1 MSLREH
7 PEKEMEI
14 AEVIRSGEE
23 IEVEVLA
30 DACRGGMRFSLIE
43 DAVLQRLERELERE
57 VEAGRM
63 CRLLSIL
70 VHRCVAKIS
79 DDVGNAARVESALAR
94 AAEHG
99 DARVRSNALEA
110 IGKWERAHPGR
121 LAVLCRDAVRDEEG
135 RPRATALRELARF
148 AGNQQAAADVAENV
162 MTMLGDAAAGHRL
175 SATWASERVL
185 VTLGPDL
192 AGERW
197 GELCDRVVEVADRD
211 ADLAVRA
218 RANAAARRLMAEI
231 RVRSR
236 RGDGVA
242 RVVGVGG

>member
-1 MSLREH
+1 
-7 PEKEMEI
+7 
-14 AEVIRSGEE
+14 
-23 IEVEVLA
+23 
-30 DACRGGMRFSLIE
+30 
-43 DAVLQRLERELERE
+43 
-57 VEAGRM
+57 
-63 CRLLSIL
+63 
-70 VHRCVAKIS
+70 
-79 DDVGNAARVESALAR
+79 
-94 AAEHG
+94 
-99 DARVRSNALEA
+99 
-110 IGKWERAHPGR
+110 
-121 LAVLCRDAVRDEEG
+121 
-135 RPRATALRELARF
+135 LRELARF

-197 GELCDRVVEVADRD
+197 GELCDRLVEVADRD